1 MKPIKVSAEREY
13 QVLFTDSWSEQIRS
27 LIGARRFIILTQA
40 SLRDR
45 VVDVFPEDSIIVTAD
60 GEEQKSLT
68 SFTTLLE
75 DFANRGLDRNSLII
89 GVGGGATTDLAGFL
103 AATYMRGIDWVAV
116 PTSIAGMVDAAIG
129 GKTGVNLSSG
139 KNLAGAFF
147 SPIQVIVDLDWL
159 STLPTREIRAGLA
172 ESVKCGFISDL
183 RILELFQDGYEKNLA
198 DIIHRSVAVKAGV
211 VSKDFRESFERE
223 ILNYGHTLGHAVE
236 QDSSYQLRHGEAVS
250 IGMVFAAELSLRESG
265 LSRDL
270 VDLHYQI
277 LESLNLPCTYKRDS
291 WNNLFELMSRDKKR
305 RGSSIRF
312 VSLTGIGQTD
322 RLEVEATKLK
332 EIYEA
337 TVGR

>member
-1 MKPIKVSAEREY
+1 MKPIEVRAEREY

-45 VVDVFPEDSIIVTAD
+45 VVDVFPEDSIIVNAD

-183 RILELFQDGYEKNLA
+183 RILELFQYGYEKNLA
-198 DIIHRSVAVKAGV
+198 DIIHRSVAVKAAV